1 MKQSFKRATLAILLG
16 VSGSAVQAAGLFGV
30 DASAIESNVGF
41 SNGLKL
47 YAGASLV
54 YSTQDSS
61 CENPFFEGS
70 CDDGSINGKVF
81 AGARFNP
88 MFGAELAYVS
98 QNEAE
103 MKGHAGSQQVSG
115 SNKVSGYQLSGTGY
129 LPINSIPDLELTGKA
144 GVMFWERDTQTTTD
158 GTRKSSTDDGVAP
171 LVGLGAQYQLNQ
183 NVYLRGEWEHI
194 INTGSDSDH
203 ETDVDNYSVGLSYS
217 TL

>member
-1 MKQSFKRATLAILLG
+1 MKQSLKKTTLAILLG
-16 VSGSAVQAAGLFGV
+16 ISGSAVQAAGLFGI
-30 DASAIESNVGF
+30 DTSAIESDFGF

-47 YAGASLV
+47 YAGGSLV

-61 CENPFFEGS
+61 CETPFFKGS
-70 CDDGSINGKVF
+70 CEDDSVNGKVF
-81 AGARFNP
+81 GGVRFNP

-103 MKGHAGSQQVSG
+103 MEGVAGNQ
-115 SNKVSGYQLSGTGY
+115 KVSGNNKISGYQATGVGY
-129 LPINSIPDLELTGKA
+129 LPLQTIPNLELMGKA
-144 GVMFWERDTQTTTD
+144 GVMFWERETQTVAD
-158 GTRKSSTDDGVAP
+158 GAKKTSSDDGVTP
-171 LVGLGAQYQLNQ
+171 MFGLGAQYQLNQ
-183 NVYLRGEWEHI
+183 NIYLRSEWEHI